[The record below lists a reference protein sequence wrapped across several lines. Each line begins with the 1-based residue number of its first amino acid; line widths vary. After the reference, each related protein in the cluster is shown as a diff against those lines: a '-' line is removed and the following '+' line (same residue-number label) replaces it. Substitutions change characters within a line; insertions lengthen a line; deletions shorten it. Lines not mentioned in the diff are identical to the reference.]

1 MRNAYK
7 AYNNDD
13 SVLELKQILLV
24 LNYLLLVL
32 RVAGWINSFEDV
44 FVKTLT
50 LC

>member
-32 RVAGWINSFEDV
+32 RVAW
-44 FVKTLT
+44 
-50 LC
+50 